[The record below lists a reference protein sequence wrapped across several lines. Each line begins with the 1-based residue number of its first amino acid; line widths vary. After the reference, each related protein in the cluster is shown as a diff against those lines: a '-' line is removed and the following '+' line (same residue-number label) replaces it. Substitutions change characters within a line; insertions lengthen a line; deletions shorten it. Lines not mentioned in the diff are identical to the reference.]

1 MYVNIVVFFYVNPS
15 NSMQNEKI
23 MRFVL
28 RPLLLFVCLNAYA
41 GKTLQIAAYGGEIPL
56 QLIKKFEQQTGIKV
70 HLTTFESNENLFL
83 KLKSSRENLYD
94 LITPSNYYVNRLEK
108 FNMLEPLQKD
118 KIKDFKDIETSFFPK
133 DKKALYGI
141 PFVWGATGIFYNEQ
155 FIHHP
160 PTRWLDL
167 WSHNY
172 KEQLLLI
179 DDTRE
184 VFSIALLALGLSP
197 NEFNQQRINEAYL
210 KLQQL
215 TSNIKLFASD
225 ALPSIITDEDA
236 IIGMAWNGDINK
248 VQKENP
254 HVKFI
259 YPEEGFVIWAECFS
273 IPKHAKH
280 IEEAYT
286 FINFMLNPEHAAEIT
301 TMMHYPVTNSKA
313 KQLLP
318 PSLTGNPLLFPE
330 RKIIQRG
337 FLQQDAPEQVIQL
350 YSNYWEQFKM
360 SL

>member
-1 MYVNIVVFFYVNPS
+1 MTFF
-15 NSMQNEKI
+15 
-23 MRFVL
+23 L
-28 RPLLLFVCLNAYA
+28 RTLLLLVCLNVYA

-56 QLIKKFEQQTGIKV
+56 QLIKKFERQTGVKV

-108 FNMLEPLQKD
+108 FNMLETLQKE
-118 KIKDFKDIETSFFPK
+118 KIKYLKDIDPNFFPK
-133 DKKALYGI
+133 NTTALYGV
-141 PFVWGATGIFYNEQ
+141 PFVWGATGIFFNEQ
-155 FIHHP
+155 YIHHP
-160 PTRWLDL
+160 PSHWSDL
-167 WSHNY
+167 WRSQY

-184 VFSIALLALGLSP
+184 VFSIALLAIGLSP
-197 NEFNQQRINEAYL
+197 NEFNQQKIHKAYL
-210 KLQQL
+210 KLEQL

-259 YPEEGFVIWAECFS
+259 YPEEGYVIWAECFS

-280 IEEAYT
+280 IDEAYA
-286 FINFMLNPEHAAEIT
+286 FINFILDPEQAAEIT
-301 TMMHYPVTNSKA
+301 KTMHFPVTNPNA
-313 KQLLP
+313 KQFLP
-318 PSLTGNPLLFPE
+318 HALTESPLLFPD
-330 RKIIQRG
+330 RKVLNKG
-337 FLQQDAPEQVIQL
+337 VLQQDAPEKIIQL
-350 YSNYWEQFKM
+350 FSNYWEQFKM